1 MTSISLAK
9 ILTTNTHTEMKNSI
23 EQHIWH
29 PYASVNSGSPLYF
42 VESAEGVRIK
52 IQDPNNEGSCKELI
66 DGMSSWWSV
75 IHGYNNPEL
84 NAAATEQLSKMS
96 HVMFGG
102 FTHSPAQRLTEML
115 LDILPSNRKLKDY
128 NEDEELTRIFYADSG
143 SVSVEVALKMAIQ
156 YWKAKLGEETQKC
169 KFATVR
175 SGYHGD
181 TWNAMSVCDPVT
193 GMHGLFGSSLPM
205 NFFAPAPDANTVDL
219 SEVEA
224 IFKEH
229 PQEIAAFI
237 IEPIVQG
244 AGGMRFY
251 PAEYLIELKELCS
264 RYDILLIFDEIATG
278 FGRTG
283 KMFAAQF
290 TTEVAKSNGACT
302 LPDIMTIGKGLTG
315 GYLTL
320 AATICS
326 TKVAD
331 TICQGSPGV
340 FMYGPTFMGNPLACA
355 IACKS
360 IELLKSSYNNLERI
374 SEIET
379 ILKEELTAANS
390 LKSVA
395 EVRVLGA
402 IGVIEMQESVN
413 LNELQPL
420 FVEQGIW
427 LRPFGKLV
435 YMMPQYVISD
445 ADLRTLCQRTVQV
458 LKTYQER

>member
-1 MTSISLAK
+1 
-9 ILTTNTHTEMKNSI
+9 MKNNI

-29 PYASVNSGSPLYF
+29 PYASVNSASPLYF
-42 VESAEGVRIK
+42 VESAEGVRIR
-52 IQDPNNEGSCKELI
+52 IRDPKNEASTKELI

-75 IHGYNNPEL
+75 IHGYNNAEL
-84 NAAATEQLSKMS
+84 NSAATEQLSKMS

-102 FTHSPAQRLTEML
+102 FTHSPAQKLTELL
-115 LDILPSNRKLKDY
+115 LDILPSNRRLGGAKSD
-128 NEDEELTRIFYADSG
+128 ELTRIFYADSG

-156 YWKAKLGEETQKC
+156 YWKAKLGEDTQKC

-205 NFFAPAPDANTVDL
+205 NFFAAAPDANEVNL

-224 IFKEH
+224 IFEEH
-229 PQEIAAFI
+229 SKEIAAFI

-251 PAEYLIELKELCS
+251 PAEYLVKLKELCLK
-264 RYDILLIFDEIATG
+264 YEILLIFDEIATG

-283 KMFAAQF
+283 KMFAAEY
-290 TTEVAKSNGACT
+290 TTEVAQNNGHCT

-326 TKVAD
+326 TEVAD

-340 FMYGPTFMGNPLACA
+340 FMHGPTFMGNPLACA

-360 IELLKSSYNNLERI
+360 IELLKSNYNNLQRI
-374 SEIET
+374 NEIEA
-379 ILKEELTAANS
+379 ILKEELAPANS

-402 IGVIEMQESVN
+402 IGVIEMHKLVN

-435 YMMPQYVISD
+435 YMMPQYIISD
-445 ADLRTLCQRTVQV
+445 SDLRTLCQRTVEV